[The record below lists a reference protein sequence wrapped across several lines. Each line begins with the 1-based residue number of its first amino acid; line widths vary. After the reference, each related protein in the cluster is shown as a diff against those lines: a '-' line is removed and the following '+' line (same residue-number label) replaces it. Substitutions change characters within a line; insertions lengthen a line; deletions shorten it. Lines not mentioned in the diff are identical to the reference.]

1 MFRRL
6 ITGSIFFIALI
17 LTTTAVNAESTV
29 TGYLFYGEGC
39 PHCKKERAYLQE
51 TQNRLSY
58 FEVKE
63 FEIYYDQQNN
73 QLLQKVSAELDTQVG
88 GVPFLVIG
96 DDYFIGFSEEF
107 TPIEIENKIKACAEL
122 GCEDVV
128 KPFLSNA
135 TEESELGERASES
148 PPPDSPAESIQDGTR
163 SADLPTETT
172 EDPLAANNVRE
183 TDDGTPSGIAQEP
196 QTFQVPLL
204 GYVDLSTMSLP
215 LITIVLAFLDGFNPC
230 AMWTLLFL
238 ISLLLGMKDRKR
250 MWSLGIAFIVTSA
263 GVYFLF
269 LSAWLNLF
277 LFLGMAIWMR
287 SLIGLIALAAGY
299 YYLRDFWKNRSGG
312 CNVMGDTKRQK
323 VFEKLKAITQKRR
336 FAFALVGI
344 ILLAIAVNMVELVC
358 SAGLPAIYTQILS
371 LSDLPTWQYYFYLGL
386 YILIF
391 MLDDLFVFFTAMITL
406 KAVGVESKYA
416 RYSHLIG
423 GVLMLVIGL
432 LLLFKPEW
440 LMFG

>member
-1 MFRRL
+1 MWKNLL
-6 ITGSIFFIALI
+6 IGVVVFVAL
-17 LTTTAVNAESTV
+17 LFTNSQVSAESPV
-29 TGYLFYGEGC
+29 TGYLFYGTGC
-39 PHCKKERAYLQE
+39 PHCKKERAYLQK
-51 TQNRLSY
+51 TQERLPY
-58 FEVKE
+58 FEVQE
-63 FEIYYDQQNN
+63 FEIYYDRDNS
-73 QLLQKVSAELDTQVG
+73 QLLQKVANRLNTQVG
-88 GVPFLVIG
+88 GVPFLVVG

-107 TPIEIENKIKACAEL
+107 SPKEIENKIQACAEL
-122 GCEDVV
+122 GCDDVV
-128 KPFLSNA
+128 KPFLISTSEASSNEK
-135 TEESELGERASES
+135 TTTSSVTSIPEPKSDSNMLD
-148 PPPDSPAESIQDGTR
+148 PDVTS
-163 SADLPTETT
+163 TT
-172 EDPLAANNVRE
+172 TSTDNTANTSSLLLIEVAPI
-183 TDDGTPSGIAQEP
+183 DQPVDP
-196 QTFQVPLL
+196 QTMQVPLL
-204 GYVDLSTMSLP
+204 GSVNLSTVSLP

-250 MWSLGIAFIVTSA
+250 MWILGTTFIITSA

-277 LFLGMAIWMR
+277 LILGMAIWLR
-287 SLIGLIALAAGY
+287 SLIGFIALAAGY
-299 YYLRDFWKNRSGG
+299 YYLRDFWKNRTGG
-312 CNVMGDTKRQK
+312 CNVMGDQKRQK
-323 VFEKLKAITQKRR
+323 VFEKLKAITQKRQ

-371 LSDLPTWQYYFYLGL
+371 LSNLPTWQYYFYLGL

-391 MLDDLFVFFTAMITL
+391 MLDDLFVFFTAMFTL